1 MQALQSKSYFATDCQ
16 SVSQSASPPVLAL
29 GRSGT
34 HNQILAVLK
43 TVAVLFV
50 VGRPP

>member
-1 MQALQSKSYFATDCQ
+1 LVLSPSWTDD
-16 SVSQSASPPVLAL
+16 
-29 GRSGT
+29 
-34 HNQILAVLK
+34 QILAAVK